1 MPFFCAPADLPA
13 TALAAD
19 LCIVG
24 TGPAGATLARELS
37 GSGLRILLLE
47 SGSEV
52 RQAEADALNEVEQ
65 AGYPRVADQWLVR
78 NRILGGTSHS
88 WSGRCVPFDD
98 IDFVRRPWVPHSG
111 WPLPPRDLSPYF
123 DRAAAYLGL
132 DPGNGFSD
140 ARFWALA
147 GRRCPLPAFDP
158 ALVLPHMWQF
168 SRDTTAQRDYMRF
181 GPRLKAQLGD
191 NVTLVTNATL
201 CDIDLAPSCDRVS
214 GITLAGPDGSRRRI
228 ATGAVALCCGGIEN
242 ARLLLNAD
250 SQVPGGIGNGRDLV
264 GRYLMDH
271 LRGPTATFA
280 LRGSAGLQRM
290 FGHYRLRNGQVFA
303 AGWRLSPALQE
314 AEGLLNCSAWL
325 EGRITDDD
333 PWNALK
339 GLARG
344 RGGALAIGRVAAH
357 AGLLL
362 RGAHDYLV
370 RRNGLP
376 RKIDRLDL
384 VCMVEQLPNP
394 DSRVTL
400 SARRDRLG
408 LRQARIE
415 WRVNRED
422 IRTMARMTAILGA
435 EFARLGLPPA
445 RADAWVAES
454 EALPETFRDVAHP
467 TGTTRMGHSPAD
479 SVVDPD
485 CQVHGVAGLFVAG
498 SSVFPTSS
506 HANPTQMIVA
516 LALRLADRLRE
527 TARDG
532 STASGLAPDPVMARM

>member
-1 MPFFCAPADLPA
+1 MRNFRVPADLPEA
-13 TALAAD
+13 DCAAD
-19 LCIVG
+19 LCIAG

-47 SGSEV
+47 SGDET
-52 RQAEADALNEVEQ
+52 RQVEADALNEVEQ
-65 AGYPRVADQWLVR
+65 AGYLRVEDQWLVR
-78 NRILGGTSHS
+78 NRILGGTSHT

-111 WPLPPRDLSPYF
+111 WPLAPRDLAPYL

-132 DPGNGFSD
+132 DPGTGFSD

-147 GRRCPLPAFDP
+147 GRRCPLPEFDP
-158 ALVLPHMWQF
+158 ALILPHLWQF
-168 SRDTTAQRDYMRF
+168 SRDTTRRRDYMRF
-181 GPRLKAQLGD
+181 GQRLKSQLGD

-201 CDIDLAPSCDRVS
+201 CDIHLVPSCDRVS

-228 ATGAVALCCGGIEN
+228 ATGMVAICCGGIEN

-264 GRYLMDH
+264 GRHLMDH

-280 LRGSAGLQRM
+280 LRGSAALRRV
-290 FGHYRLRNGQVFA
+290 FGHYRLNNGQVFA
-303 AGWRLSPALQE
+303 LGWRLSPALQE
-314 AEGLLNCSAWL
+314 AEELLNCSAWL
-325 EGRITDDD
+325 EGRISADD

-339 GLARG
+339 ALARG
-344 RGGALAIGRVAAH
+344 RGGVRAVGRVATH
-357 AGLLL
+357 AGLLM
-362 RGAHDYLV
+362 RGAHDYIV
-370 RRNGLP
+370 RRIGLP

-384 VCMVEQLPNP
+384 VCMVEQMPNP
-394 DSRVTL
+394 NSRVTL

-415 WRVNRED
+415 WRVNRQD
-422 IRTMARMTAILGA
+422 IRTMARMTAVLGA
-435 EFARLGLPPA
+435 EFTRLGLPSA
-445 RADAWVAES
+445 RPDAWVADS
-454 EALPETFRDVAHP
+454 GTLPETFRDVAHP
-467 TGTTRMGHSPAD
+467 TGTTRMGRSPAY

-485 CQVHGVAGLFVAG
+485 CQIHGVAGLFVAG

-516 LALRLADRLRE
+516 LALRLADQLRE
-527 TARDG
+527 TARKG
-532 STASGLAPDPVMARM
+532 NMAGGRVRDDAAVGM